1 MNNKLIFKFTFFA
14 FLMQC
19 NTQLSPSN
27 GITLFSLSYK
37 ENNDEKHKEDGFL
50 KVKVLYNP
58 VYDEKALKE
67 ETEKINVL
75 KEETPKINQKIK
87 EIEQLT
93 KKIEEDTKIK
103 KAALQKILSEL

>member
-1 MNNKLIFKFTFFA
+1 
-14 FLMQC
+14 MQC
-19 NTQLSPSN
+19 NTQLLPDK

-50 KVKVLYNP
+50 KVKVLYNS

-67 ETEKINVL
+67 ETEKINWL

-87 EIEQLT
+87 EIDQEIAQAKQKEIETELLT
-93 KKIEEDTKIK
+93 RKIEEDIKIK
-103 KAALQKILSEL
+103 KAALQKMLS